1 MLVEG
6 DSDELNNAVEKL
18 VVGKAESLAEDT
30 NASKTTGLETSTE
43 DPSLVEDDGKDLTAN
58 IGGTTSNR
66 GYGLAR
72 TGIFRRPEPANTCMF
87 GKNVLIQIA
96 DILFTFNAF
105 EDLPIRDRFVI
116 LLYMVSYIFSLDI
129 TQFTNIAFV

>member
-30 NASKTTGLETSTE
+30 NASKATGLETSTE

-66 GYGLAR
+66 VYGLAR
-72 TGIFRRPEPANTCMF
+72 TGIFRSRR
-87 GKNVLIQIA
+87 
-96 DILFTFNAF
+96 ILAC
-105 EDLPIRDRFVI
+105 LAKMCSYK
-116 LLYMVSYIFSLDI
+116 LLTSSLHSMHLKI
-129 TQFTNIAFV
+129 CPSETGS